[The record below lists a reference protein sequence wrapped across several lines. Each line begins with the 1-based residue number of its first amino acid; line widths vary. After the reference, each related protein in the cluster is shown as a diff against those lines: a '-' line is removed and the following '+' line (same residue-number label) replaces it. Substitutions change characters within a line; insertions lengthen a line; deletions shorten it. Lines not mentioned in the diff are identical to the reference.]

1 MTQMEETLSLL
12 PNNHDKNAN
21 NATMDIDT
29 TKAKTKIKTPSK
41 ENLASL
47 MNANGDKSY
56 YDSTAINTDQDDSN
70 TNIPTKPTKLR
81 DIAISLS
88 LYANITITL
97 IKLYTYI
104 QTFSL
109 SVLATLVDSI
119 LDICSQGILAYAEY
133 QYMRASTH
141 DDEDENESNRIHQR
155 SSELFPSGASRVE
168 PISVLICSALMGMAS
183 FEVIKESITELLYHQ
198 QNKNDD
204 SVDNDLD
211 GQDMSNFYQMVFVV
225 VLKLFLMQLCSISI
239 ANTAKTTKTKDGM
252 MEALKLDHLNDC
264 LSNAIAALALLAA
277 LSHASLW
284 FLDPVGAIVISIY
297 IIWSWYNTGREQ
309 ITHLSGIAAPSQF
322 VQEICTKV
330 EQYNQNNSTT
340 LFDIDWCRAYHF
352 GPKYLVEMEIVL
364 PPETILKESH
374 DLGMKLQYFIES
386 MDDVER
392 CFVHIDYES
401 RPYDEHVVSKIYDP
415 DVVERKFLL
424 RHSATV

>member
-1 MTQMEETLSLL
+1 MEETVSLL
-12 PNNHDKNAN
+12 PNDDKNVN
-21 NATMDIDT
+21 NATVDIYT
-29 TKAKTKIKTPSK
+29 KTKIKTKTTSK
-41 ENLASL
+41 ENLTTI
-47 MNANGDKSY
+47 MNGDKPY
-56 YDSTAINTDQDDSN
+56 YDSTSNGEDN
-70 TNIPTKPTKLR
+70 TNVPSNPSKLR
-81 DIAISLS
+81 DVAISLS

-109 SVLATLVDSI
+109 SVLATLVDSV

-133 QYMRASTH
+133 QYMRAST
-141 DDEDENESNRIHQR
+141 DDQDENESNRIHQR

-183 FEVIKESITELLYHQ
+183 FEVIKESITELSYHQ
-198 QNKNDD
+198 TNKDD
-204 SVDNDLD
+204 TNGDLD
-211 GQDMSNFYQMVFVV
+211 GQDMSNFYQMVFIV
-225 VLKLFLMQLCSISI
+225 VLKLGLMQLCSISI
-239 ANTAKTTKTKDGM
+239 TNTAKITKTKDGT
-252 MEALKLDHLNDC
+252 MEALKLDHLNDS

-284 FLDPVGAIVISIY
+284 FLDPVGAIAISIY

-309 ITHLSGIAAPSQF
+309 ITHLSGIAAPLEF

-330 EQYNQNNSTT
+330 EQYNQNKDSTET
-340 LFDIDWCRAYHF
+340 FDIDWCRAYHF
-352 GPKYLVEMEIVL
+352 GPKFLVEMEIVL

-401 RPYDEHVVSKIYDP
+401 RPYDEHVVSKIFDP
-415 DVVERKFLL
+415 DVVQRKFLL